1 MKFPRSP
8 RLSRPDA
15 QRILRE
21 AAEDSRVGFEERHCR
36 ERMVE
41 RGVTEEDVLRCLL
54 LGRIVEGP
62 ALNARGN
69 WKMTVHRF
77 AAGEALDV
85 VAVIEVPDNGVIVVT
100 VI

>member
-1 MKFPRSP
+1 VAGG
-8 RLSRPDA
+8 LSEPEAR
-15 QRILRE
+15 RILRQ
-21 AAEDSRVGFEERHCR
+21 AAEAGAVGFEERHCR
-36 ERMVE
+36 ARMVE
-41 RGVTEEDVLRCLL
+41 RGVTEEDVLRCLI

-62 ALNARGN
+62 ALNLRGN

-85 VAVIEVPDNGVIVVT
+85 VAVIEMPDQGVIVVT

>member
-1 MKFPRSP
+1 M
-8 RLSRPDA
+8 
-15 QRILRE
+15 
-21 AAEDSRVGFEERHCR
+21 GFEERHCR

-41 RGVTEEDVLRCLL
+41 RGVTEEDVLRCLI

-62 ALNARGN
+62 ALNVRGN
-69 WKMTVHRF
+69 WKMKVHRF

-85 VAVIEVPDNGVIVVT
+85 VVVIEIPDNDVIVVT